1 VNDVRVV
8 VTGLGAVT
16 SVGNTVSDA
25 WNNVLAGN
33 SGIGPITQFDAT
45 DFRTRI
51 AASVKD
57 FDVNAYAHPK
67 VTRRLDLFCHYALGA
82 AAQAVAHAGLDVEAI
97 ADPNRFGVLVGS
109 GIGGLITLEEQ
120 HKNFLDGGPGKVSP
134 FLIPRMISD
143 MASGAVSM
151 QYGARG
157 PNFGIVSACASG
169 THSIGE
175 AFWAIKRGDADVML
189 TGGAEAC
196 ITDIGVAGFCAIKAM
211 TTRNDE
217 PLRASRPFDKDRDGF
232 VIAEGAGVLC
242 VETLDHAQAR
252 GAEIICE
259 ILGYGATGDAY
270 HLTAPRPDAAGAIA
284 AIETALR
291 HAKLNP
297 TDVTYVNAHGTST
310 QLNDKGESMAL
321 KHVLG
326 EYAYKVPVSSTKSL
340 TGHALGAAGAIET
353 VFCAKAIE
361 TGNVPGTWNYE
372 TPDPDCD
379 LDYVPNQ
386 SREHAVDG
394 VLNMNFGFGGHNA
407 VLAMRAFT

>member
-1 VNDVRVV
+1 MNDVRVV

-16 SVGNTVSDA
+16 SVGNTVEEA
-25 WNNVLAGN
+25 WASVLAGK
-33 SGIGPITQFDAT
+33 SGISPITQFDAT
-45 DFRTRI
+45 EFRTRI
-51 AASVKD
+51 AASVVG
-57 FDVNAYAHPK
+57 FDVDAYASPK

-82 AAQAVAHAGLDVEAI
+82 AAQAVAHAGLDLDAVNP
-97 ADPNRFGVLVGS
+97 DRFGVLVGS
-109 GIGGLITLEEQ
+109 GIGGLLTLEEQ
-120 HKNFLDGGPGKVSP
+120 HKSYLEGGPNKVSP

-151 QYGARG
+151 HFGARG

-175 AFWAIKRGDADVML
+175 AFWALKRGDADLML

-196 ITDIGVAGFCAIKAM
+196 ICEIGVAGFCSIKAM

-217 PLRASRPFDKDRDGF
+217 PERASRPFDRDRDGF

-242 VETLDHAQAR
+242 LETLDHARAR
-252 GAEIICE
+252 GAQIIAE
-259 ILGYGATGDAY
+259 VVGYGATADAY
-270 HLTAPRPDAAGAIA
+270 HLTAPRPDAAGAIL

-291 HAKLNP
+291 HARLNP
-297 TDVTYVNAHGTST
+297 EDVTYVNAHGTST
-310 QLNDKGESMAL
+310 QLNDKGETIAL
-321 KHVLG
+321 KQVLG
-326 EYAYKVPVSSTKSL
+326 DHAYKTPVSSTKAL

-361 TGNVPGTWNYE
+361 TQTVPGTWNYE

-386 SREHAVDG
+386 TREHKVDA

-407 VLAMRAFT
+407 VLALRAFS